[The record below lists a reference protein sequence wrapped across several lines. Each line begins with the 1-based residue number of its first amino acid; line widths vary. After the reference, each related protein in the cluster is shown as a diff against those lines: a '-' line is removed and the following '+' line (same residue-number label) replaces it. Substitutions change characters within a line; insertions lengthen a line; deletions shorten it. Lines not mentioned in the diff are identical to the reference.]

1 MSNKNIEITNFDER
15 PRKKILTSTRLPLI
29 TNLEEKLDINEMGNL
44 RKLNAHK
51 TKKHYKLKANN
62 NLDFFFGSS
71 FSCSFSFSL
80 SEVEARFELF
90 T

>member
-62 NLDFFFGSS
+62 NLYLKTNLQEDESKKAES
-71 FSCSFSFSL
+71 TKKAL
-80 SEVEARFELF
+80 EVL
-90 T
+90 